1 MVTML
6 KGECHESDGRSQTT
20 LPKHTFILSAPGVPG
35 SRVNSQNGVGDVREV
50 LSSKGNIKSE
60 D

>member
-6 KGECHESDGRSQTT
+6 RGECRESDGRSQMT

-35 SRVNSQNGVGDVREV
+35 SNSQNGVGDVREV